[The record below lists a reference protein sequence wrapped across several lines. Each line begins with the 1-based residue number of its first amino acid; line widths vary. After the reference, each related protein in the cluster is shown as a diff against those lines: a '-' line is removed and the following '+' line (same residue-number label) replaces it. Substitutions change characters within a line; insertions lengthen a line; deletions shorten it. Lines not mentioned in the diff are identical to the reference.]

1 MFTLFVQEE
10 YDDSWMNEI
19 VPTLNGYGTLDHIL
33 EDQPELS
40 SAVAQGIVK
49 YAAIKY
55 ENA

>member
-19 VPTLNGYGTLDHIL
+19 VPTLNGYDTLDHIL